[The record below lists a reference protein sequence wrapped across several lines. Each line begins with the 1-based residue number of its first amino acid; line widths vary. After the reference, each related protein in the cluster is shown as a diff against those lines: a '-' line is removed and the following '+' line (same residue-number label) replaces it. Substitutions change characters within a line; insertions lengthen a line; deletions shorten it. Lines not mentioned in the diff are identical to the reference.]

1 MSNPFAVLGM
11 NNNNNLLG
19 QFQQMVQQ
27 LQQFRAAF
35 KGDAKAEVEK
45 LVQSGQLSQPQL
57 DQLQQ
62 MARQL
67 QGLMQ

>member
-11 NNNNNLLG
+11 NNNNNLPG

-35 KGDAKAEVEK
+35 KGDAKSEVEK